1 MTLPDADPALFRR
14 LLSRF
19 ASGVTIVTTRD
30 TMGHPVGMTA
40 TSFAS
45 VSLAPPL
52 VSVCVDQQAD
62 THRALLAGGAFVV
75 NLLAAGQEALS
86 RRFATHPSTERF
98 TGLSHRFSPDGVAI
112 LDGALAHLEC
122 EFFAAHELGD
132 HTLFVGRVTGGT
144 AGEGRPLLYYSG
156 RYSALAE

>member
-1 MTLPDADPALFRR
+1 VTLPDADPTLFR
-14 LLSRF
+14 LLLGRF
-19 ASGVTIVTTRD
+19 ASGVTVVTARD
-30 TMGHPVGMTA
+30 PAGHPVGMTA

-52 VSVCVDQQAD
+52 ISVCVDQQAE
-62 THRALLAGGAFVV
+62 THRALRAGGAFVV
-75 NLLAAGQEALS
+75 NFLAADQETLS
-86 RRFATHPSTERF
+86 RRFAALPSAERF
-98 TGLSHRFSPDGVAI
+98 VGLGHRFSPAGIPV

-122 EFFAAHELGD
+122 ECFAAHELGD

-144 AGEGRPLLYYSG
+144 AGDGRPLLYYSG